1 MQGKAFSIGANTFPH
16 CKVQTGLGGD
26 WCHGP
31 AREHGFQTHL
41 GPGFP
46 FSLSRTVDRGLP
58 SCAPASAAML
68 RTNIDTHRA
77 RWSQEP
83 SEQLVRATN
92 GVEEGLTAML
102 LFLSKPTSEQKGCAL
117 TETAFLRARSVL
129 QDRWETEG
137 FLWKAVRGATA
148 PKTDAHAEKLWGAA
162 LENMI

>member
-1 MQGKAFSIGANTFPH
+1 MAPTIRTICKIAENRRRLLAASSQDSSPTLFSHPHPRCRARHFPLAQILFSH

-58 SCAPASAAML
+58 SCAPGSVAMP

-77 RWSQEP
+77 PWSQEP

-92 GVEEGLTAML
+92 GVGEGLTASSLIASLIVL
-102 LFLSKPTSEQKGCAL
+102 LFESSSSEGVSFPDRGPT
-117 TETAFLRARSVL
+117 
-129 QDRWETEG
+129 
-137 FLWKAVRGATA
+137 
-148 PKTDAHAEKLWGAA
+148 
-162 LENMI
+162 